1 MRRVAAD
8 GTPVTSPPA
17 QESVPVPTR
26 AEPPEAETSGRVDLG
41 RALPRPPRTRMR
53 RRPLFWILGLLVV
66 GTVVTAMWGGLWFLD
81 QMNPVDP
88 GAEVTIVI
96 PEGTTRDEAIDLL
109 EKQGVLG
116 SGRAFRI
123 YLRIRSL
130 GTVVPGEYLF
140 VENQDFGGV
149 LETLRA
155 GPIVSTETV
164 TFPEGYSIVRMAEA
178 ASEVFPGVDPADYV
192 ALATDGSIRSPW
204 QPAGTASLEGLLFPD
219 TYTLDDEVD
228 SQALIERQLER
239 FDEVAGEIGLSEATV
254 VSPYEVVIVASIIE
268 REVKRPE
275 DRPKVA
281 RAIYN
286 RLAKGMKLQI
296 DATVFY
302 GQDPSLTFEQA
313 VENVTPYNTY
323 RVAGLPPTPIA
334 NPGRDSLNAA
344 LNPAE
349 GNWIY
354 WVTVDK
360 ETGETVFNESYEAHK
375 QAIADAKAAGTY

>member
-1 MRRVAAD
+1 MREPTATRSGAELTASDSGGRASVRRVAAD

-66 GTVVTAMWGGLWFLD
+66 GTVVTGRYIL
-81 QMNPVDP
+81 QP
-88 GAEVTIVI
+88 TIF
-96 PEGTTRDEAIDLL
+96 DLL